1 MSIQQG
7 GPHHFCLGHVRLG
20 PGVVTRGV
28 VTRGITILGVKARG
42 VKARGGFLPPAGSAM
57 TILAVAA
64 CAVAFPGFVVPAD
77 AQSVAAVQPP
87 PPGSPIPRIE
97 TPPQPTVAP
106 PVDNAVPAD
115 ANTAPSVGVTVRGVA
130 VDGVTVYPAADIDAV
145 TAGLTGSS
153 VPLDRIEQARLN
165 ILRRYRDDGYSL
177 VAVDTRRDANGVL
190 RFTVSEG
197 HIADVKLDGDVGPAG
212 EQVLRFLR
220 RLTDERP
227 VKSSSLERA
236 ILLAQDIPGLTVQT
250 VLVPS
255 EQEPGA
261 LTLVAR
267 VKRQIVSG
275 ALTVDNRAYQYTGR
289 EEALATLDLNS
300 FTSLGER
307 SEFTFVRTPLNHTQI
322 FGQASEE
329 VFIGGSGL
337 RVRLYGG
344 AGRTNPNGAL
354 AQNGYEG
361 VTTVFGTQVAY
372 PIIKRR
378 QQVLS
383 VIAQFDATDSQ
394 VLTGTPSAQQS
405 SDNVRA
411 ARIGL
416 DEALNDA
423 LFGFSRPG
431 ITQATVR
438 LSQGLPFLGASAN
451 NRPDAGRLGE
461 RFDFRK
467 ISMEVSRDQTLF
479 APWEGATVSLYG
491 LISGQAAQGVLP
503 PSEKFFLG
511 GLRFNRGFYSGQVT
525 GDNALTVSPEL
536 RLTTSMTIAPF
547 GHQIDIGPQFY
558 VFYDWGETWENQK
571 TDAGHRLQ
579 SFGGGARVTVTPYT
593 ELDVEG
599 VGRITRQIAGTN
611 VMPLAKSAFYWRVLT
626 RF

>member
-1 MSIQQG
+1 MQAAAK
-7 GPHHFCLGHVRLG
+7 RAA
-20 PGVVTRGV
+20 
-28 VTRGITILGVKARG
+28 VKRS
-42 VKARGGFLPPAGSAM
+42 RSFPPCGS
-57 TILAVAA
+57 VAA
-64 CAVAFPGFVVPAD
+64 MVVATACAAALPAR
-77 AQSVAAVQPP
+77 AQSVPAVQPP

-97 TPPQPTVAP
+97 TPRQPTVAP
-106 PVDNAVPAD
+106 PVNDAVPSD
-115 ANTAPSVGVTVRGVA
+115 ANTAPAIGVTVRSVA
-130 VDGVTVYPAADIDAV
+130 VDGVSVYPAADIDAI
-145 TAGLTGSS
+145 TAGLVGSS

-227 VKSSSLERA
+227 VKSASLERA

-250 VLVPS
+250 VLIPS

-329 VFIGGSGL
+329 FFIGGSGL

-344 AGRTNPNGAL
+344 AGRTHPNGAL

-372 PIIKRR
+372 PIIKQR

-383 VIAQFDATDSQ
+383 VVAQFDATESQ
-394 VLTGTPSAQQS
+394 VLTGTPPALQS

-411 ARIGL
+411 ARIGV

-431 ITQATVR
+431 VTQATVR

-451 NRPDAGRLGE
+451 NRSSDAGRLGE

-467 ISMEVSRDQTLF
+467 ISMEISRDQTLF
-479 APWEGATVSLYG
+479 APWDGAAVSLYG
-491 LISGQAAQGVLP
+491 LIAGQAAQGVLP

-525 GDNALTVSPEL
+525 GDNALTVAPEL

-547 GHQIDIGPQFY
+547 GHPLDIGPQFY
-558 VFYDWGETWENQK
+558 IFYDWGETWENQK

-593 ELDVEG
+593 EFDVEG
-599 VGRITRQIAGTN
+599 VGRITRQLAGTN
-611 VMPLAKSAFYWRVLT
+611 VMPFAKSAFYWRVLT